1 MPFGPKALR
10 NTREEYVLEKIEY
23 FKVNEYIG
31 RSNWDRHY
39 FKTYRE
45 AITKWKDLYRKGKK
59 VLIYACRD
67 DKLGEMSTGI
77 NDRSIFKNEQS
88 KTSETRKKT

>member
-31 RSNWDRHY
+31 RSDWDRHY
-39 FKTYRE
+39 FNWRLFRYGC
-45 AITKWKDLYRKGKK
+45 ARKR
-59 VLIYACRD
+59 L
-67 DKLGEMSTGI
+67 
-77 NDRSIFKNEQS
+77 NN
-88 KTSETRKKT
+88 